1 MKQFHILLIEDNL
14 GDITLIQDYIEEQF
28 ASPYIEV
35 ARSFKESMSILN
47 DKAASFHIILLDLS
61 LPDKSGAPLIN
72 ELLAHADITCPVII
86 LSGYADIEFSI
97 KSISLGIS
105 DYLLK
110 DELTAGMLYKS
121 ITYSIERND
130 LRQKLQES
138 EKKFTLLFNLSP
150 QPMWVYDVETL
161 KFININEAAFKSYG
175 YTEEEFLQRDI
186 TQLHITEERETVRK
200 TIKYLNSKG
209 VSFSGSFRQIK
220 KNGEEIE
227 VELYSTFLTIN
238 ERRCST
244 MIAIDVTEKN
254 MAELRLTKAIIET
267 QEEERN
273 VIGGELHDN
282 ICQILAG
289 SMLHLSSIKAGINAE
304 KATIL
309 SYGLDNIKQAS
320 NEIRNLSHRLAPAFF
335 DDMELG
341 ESLLQLLSSVNPEG
355 KLNTH
360 ITVDKALNKV
370 KLKRDL
376 QINLYRI
383 MQEQLNNIVK
393 YSKASSIDASLTI
406 VSGNLKFEIA
416 DNGVG
421 FDMETASK
429 GIGFANMKRRSKLFS
444 GSFNVSSS
452 INNGCKVTITIP
464 KEQLT

>member
-1 MKQFHILLIEDNL
+1 MKPFHILLIEDNL
-14 GDITLIQDYIEEQF
+14 GDITLITEYIEEQF
-28 ASPYIEV
+28 ASPHIEV
-35 ARSFKESMSILN
+35 ARNFKESMLILN
-47 DKAASFHIILLDLS
+47 DKAASFDIVLLDLS

-72 ELLAHADITCPVII
+72 ELIANTAIKCPVII
-86 LSGYADIEFSI
+86 LTGYADVEFSI
-97 KSISLGIS
+97 KSIALGIS

-110 DELTAGMLYKS
+110 DDLSAGILFKS

-130 LRQKLQES
+130 FRHKLQES

-161 KFININEAAFKSYG
+161 KFININEAACKNYG
-175 YTEEEFLQRDI
+175 YTEEEFLSIDI
-186 TQLHITEERETVRK
+186 TQLHIAEEREPIRK
-200 TIKYLNSKG
+200 TIKYLDSKG
-209 VSFSGSFRQIK
+209 IPFSGNFRQIK
-220 KNGEEIE
+220 KNGQEIE
-227 VELYSTFLTIN
+227 VELYSTFLIIN

-289 SMLHLSSIKAGINAE
+289 SILHLSSIKGSLDE
-304 KATIL
+304 DKGTIL
-309 SYGLDNIKQAS
+309 HNGLNHIKQAS
-320 NEIRNLSHRLAPAFF
+320 DEIRNLSHRLAPAFF
-335 DDMELG
+335 DDMELE
-341 ESLLQLLSSVNPEG
+341 ESLSQLLSSINPDG
-355 KLNTH
+355 KLNTQL
-360 ITVDKALNKV
+360 TVDKELKDI

-383 MQEQLNNIVK
+383 MQEQLNNILK
-393 YSKASSIDASLTI
+393 YSQASIIDVSLSIITDNLT
-406 VSGNLKFEIA
+406 LEIF

-421 FDMETASK
+421 FDLENVTK
-429 GIGFANMKRRSKLFS
+429 GIGFANMTRRAKLFS

-452 INNGCKVTITIP
+452 INKGCRVTITIP
-464 KEQLT
+464 AEQLT